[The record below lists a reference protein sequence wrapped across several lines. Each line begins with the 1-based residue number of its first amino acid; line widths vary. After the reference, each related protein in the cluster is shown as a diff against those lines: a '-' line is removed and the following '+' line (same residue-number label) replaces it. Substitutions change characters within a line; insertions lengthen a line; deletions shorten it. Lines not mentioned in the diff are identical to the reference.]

1 MLEPMM
7 TANEVA
13 EMLGVSAKTVQRLRS
28 KPDQLPSYK
37 IAGCVRFKRDEV
49 EEYIKQQAVKPAV
62 KAESFIKGRFH
73 YAPGM
78 KVV

>member
-13 EMLGVSAKTVQRLRS
+13 EMLGVSPKTVQRLRS
-28 KPDQLPSYK
+28 RPGQLPSYK
-37 IAGCVRFKRDEV
+37 IAGCVRFKRHEV
-49 EEYIKQQAVKPAV
+49 EEYIKQQAVKPTV
-62 KAESFIKGRFH
+62 KAEPFIKGRFN
-73 YAPGM
+73 YVPGM

>member
-13 EMLGVSAKTVQRLRS
+13 EMLVVSLNHLYCLCN
-28 KPDQLPSYK
+28 KPDGIPAYRIGRRL
-37 IAGCVRFKRDEV
+37 RFKRDEV
-49 EEYIKQQAVKPAV
+49 EAYIRQQAVKPAV
-62 KAESFIKGRFH
+62 KAEPFVKGRFR
-73 YAPGM
+73 YVPGM